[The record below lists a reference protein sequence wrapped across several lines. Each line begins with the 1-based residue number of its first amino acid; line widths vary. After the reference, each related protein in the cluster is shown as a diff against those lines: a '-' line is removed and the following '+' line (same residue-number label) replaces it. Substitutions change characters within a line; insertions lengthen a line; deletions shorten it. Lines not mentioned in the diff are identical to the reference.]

1 MRLLLRPST
10 RAYRGLLDFAFG
22 SPCLVG
28 RISWI
33 KTALKDFERF
43 PAGAHEQIVNALR
56 VAARGEK
63 ADIAKPMKG
72 FGSGIY
78 EIALAYRGEAY
89 RTMYAVQ
96 IGQDIWVVHVFRL
109 KEMLR

>member
-1 MRLLLRPST
+1 MIR
-10 RAYRGLLDFAFG
+10 
-22 SPCLVG
+22 

-33 KTALKDFERF
+33 KAALKDFERF

-72 FGSGIY
+72 FGSGTY

-89 RTMYAVQ
+89 RTVYAVQ
-96 IGQDIWVVHVFRL
+96 IGQDIWVVHVFQKKSRTGITTPKHEIDLIRERIRRL